1 MMNIGQWSGAFYCP
15 VNLDLAWKN
24 GLKKTSKGKRVFKN
38 ATFFIMIFILI
49 VTFETD
55 FDTLFIDMNMLK

>member
-24 GLKKTSKGKRVFKN
+24 GLKKTSKEKRVF
-38 ATFFIMIFILI
+38 
-49 VTFETD
+49 
-55 FDTLFIDMNMLK
+55 